1 MQIQIGNEKED
12 AEGINVALDAQEMVM
27 HTQSLQRKMEIFI
40 PILLMEKIRKS
51 VFIPLMLPVPIN
63 IKEVLQ

>member
-1 MQIQIGNEKED
+1 
-12 AEGINVALDAQEMVM
+12 M
-27 HTQSLQRKMEIFI
+27 HTQLLQRKMEIFI
-40 PILLMEKIRKS
+40 LILLMEKIRKS